1 MKIFGASGHGK
12 VVNAIAINND
22 IIIDGFVDDNY
33 EQDSYLG
40 IPVNKILKTDKII
53 IGIGNNATRKMLANS
68 YRDQWHNALVHKS
81 ASVSL
86 QNQIGLGTVVM
97 PLAVINEAYAIG
109 NHCIINTAAVVEH
122 DCVIK
127 DFVHISPNVT
137 LSGGVVIDEGTHVG
151 AGSVVIPGIKIG
163 KWCTIGAGTVVIRD
177 IPDYA
182 VVVGNPGRII
192 KYNKGD

>member
-22 IIIDGFVDDNY
+22 IVVDGFVDDNY

-40 IPVNKILKTDKII
+40 IPVNNVSKTDKII
-53 IGIGNNATRKMLANS
+53 IGIGNNAIRKILA
-68 YRDQWHNALVHKS
+68 YKYEHQWHNALLHKS

-86 QNQIGLGTVVM
+86 QSQIGLGTVVM
-97 PLAVINEAYAIG
+97 PHAVINEAYAIG

-122 DCVIK
+122 DCIVK

-137 LSGGVVIDEGTHVG
+137 LCGGVVIDEGTHVG